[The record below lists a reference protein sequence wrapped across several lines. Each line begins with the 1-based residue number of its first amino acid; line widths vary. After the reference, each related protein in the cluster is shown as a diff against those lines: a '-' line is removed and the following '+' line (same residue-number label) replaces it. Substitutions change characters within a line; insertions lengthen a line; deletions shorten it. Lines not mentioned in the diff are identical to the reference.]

1 MAVVSET
8 IPSPLEAEVDAALAW
23 YNASQPEHF
32 EVTGIVD
39 ADESMQSAEPRELRL
54 VLCGGDL
61 CQRQDFLVS
70 STASGFEVA
79 LADAETA
86 ENNEERV
93 QSELDPPPGARRSW
107 LDSVLPRHEFTLIL
121 FYRGFW

>member
-8 IPSPLEAEVDAALAW
+8 IPSPLEAQVNAALAW
-23 YNASQPEHF
+23 YNASQSEHF

-39 ADESMQSAEPRELRL
+39 AEESLRSAEPRELRL
-54 VLCGGDL
+54 VLCGGDI
-61 CQRQDFLVS
+61 CQRQDFLV
-70 STASGFEVA
+70 ARSGAGFDVS
-79 LADAETA
+79 LADAAAAAPGEA
-86 ENNEERV
+86 PV

-107 LDSVLPRHEFTLIL
+107 LDSVLARHDFTLIL

>member
-8 IPSPLEAEVDAALAW
+8 IPSALEPQVDAALAW
-23 YNASQPEHF
+23 YNARQSEHF

-39 ADESMQSAEPRELRL
+39 ADASMQSAEPRELRL

-61 CQRQDFLVS
+61 CQRQNFLVS
-70 STASGFEVA
+70 SKGGGFDVSLE
-79 LADAETA
+79 DTETA
-86 ENNEERV
+86 ATAQGLV

-107 LDSVLPRHEFTLIL
+107 LDSVLERHDFTLIL

>member
-39 ADESMQSAEPRELRL
+39 ADESIQSAEPRELRL

-70 STASGFEVA
+70 STASGFEVT

-86 ENNEERV
+86 EDNQERV

>member
-70 STASGFEVA
+70 STASGFEVT

-86 ENNEERV
+86 ENNQEQV

>member
-70 STASGFEVA
+70 STASGFEVT

>member
-61 CQRQDFLVS
+61 CQRQDFIVS